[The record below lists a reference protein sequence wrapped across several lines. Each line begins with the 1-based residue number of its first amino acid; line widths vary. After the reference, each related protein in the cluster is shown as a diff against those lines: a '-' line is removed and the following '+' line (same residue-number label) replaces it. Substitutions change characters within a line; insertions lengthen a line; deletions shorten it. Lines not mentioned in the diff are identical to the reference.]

1 MRKIKIYDLTF
12 ERTARFAP
20 ECYRIVNNVGAELG
34 YVELVNGLLITKL
47 TIPRANGL
55 DWGCRFAWEI
65 SDLNM
70 FHSNDRREKWLT
82 MVAEKVKEALECIST
97 EQKFLTKP

>member
-20 ECYRIVNNVGAELG
+20 ERYRIISEDGTKLG
-34 YVELVNGLLITKL
+34 DVELANGLLVTKL
-47 TIPRANGL
+47 TVPKTSGL
-55 DWGCRFAWEI
+55 DWICRFAWEI

-70 FHSNDRREKWLT
+70 FHSQERREKWLT
-82 MVAEKVKEALECIST
+82 KVAEKVKEALEIYG
-97 EQKFLTKP
+97 KN

>member
-20 ECYRIVNNVGAELG
+20 ECYKIVNEDGTNVG
-34 YVELVNGLLITKL
+34 YVELVNGLLATTLRRPKSS
-47 TIPRANGL
+47 GM
-55 DWGCRFAWEI
+55 DWICRFAWEI

-70 FHSNDRREKWLT
+70 FHSQERREKWLT
-82 MVAEKVKEALECIST
+82 KVAEKVKEALEVYGKSRDS
-97 EQKFLTKP
+97 

>member
-20 ECYRIVNNVGAELG
+20 ECYRIISEDGTKLG
-34 YVELVNGLLITKL
+34 DVELANGLLVTKL
-47 TIPRANGL
+47 TVPKTSGL
-55 DWGCRFAWEI
+55 DWICRFAWEI

-70 FHSNDRREKWLT
+70 FHSQERREKWLT
-82 MVAEKVKEALECIST
+82 KVAEKVKEALEIYG
-97 EQKFLTKP
+97 KN